1 MCGGPSSMCSFCG
14 GASCSGSVSK
24 AEQAREFANEALD
37 KAQEKQHEAE
47 ELLKRLRESKAEIE
61 GTKRESQEALR
72 LAKLEVEKANAT
84 KITLEK
90 QINETK
96 KFFELDQARPE
107 GIQSYIDQIFNI
119 TIPFNEEQIQELSDD
134 VIF

>member
-1 MCGGPSSMCSFCG
+1 MHCG

-37 KAQEKQHEAE
+37 KAQAKQLEAE

-61 GTKRESQEALR
+61 ATKRESEEALR
-72 LAKLEVEKANAT
+72 LAKLEVEKANTT
-84 KITLEK
+84 KIALEK

-96 KFFELDQARPE
+96 EFIESDRARPE
-107 GIQSYIDQIFNI
+107 DIQSHIDQIFNI
-119 TIPFNEEQIQELSDD
+119 TIPFDEKQIQQLSDN
-134 VIF
+134 VNFFFTN